1 MQARFSLSLLLL
13 PMALTLKINTAHA
26 QTNTM
31 DGSFRYS
38 LDLFQ
43 KQKLQLTYNSRSLFE
58 GIFGLGWCSNLDEE
72 IKHCK
77 AKLPKK
83 NSLKVEKLKTGF
95 QISSGGETAQLTI
108 QNGLLKKITS
118 RQGIHEFKYDKNS
131 NLSIARNKTKLEMI
145 RYDEQDRVIGHH
157 FANGC
162 FDQISYDHHNRNQF
176 VTDVLRSCPQKPKE
190 KLLYVFSVKTNKKQQ
205 REISSVQ
212 IDRKVEASRISEL
225 P

>member
-1 MQARFSLSLLLL
+1 
-13 PMALTLKINTAHA
+13 
-26 QTNTM
+26 M
-31 DGSFRYS
+31 DGSFR
-38 LDLFQ
+38 LKIDLFQ

-58 GIFGLGWCSNLDEE
+58 GLFGLGWCSNLHEE

-77 AKLPKK
+77 NMHSKK
-83 NSLKVEKLKTGF
+83 NQFKVEKLKTGF
-95 QISSGGETAQLTI
+95 QMSSGGETAQLTI
-108 QNGLLKKITS
+108 QNGLLKKIMS
-118 RQGIHEFKYDKNS
+118 GQGIYEFKYDKNS

-145 RYDEQDRVIGHH
+145 RYDEQDRVVGHH

-162 FDQISYDHHNRNQF
+162 FDQISYDRHNRNQF

-190 KLLYVFSVKTNKKQQ
+190 KWLYVFSVKTNKKQQ

-212 IDRKVEASRISEL
+212 IDRKLEPSRISEL